1 MGEAL
6 CKRCRVEGEK
16 LFIKGERCYSAR
28 CPVVLKSYSP
38 GKTAGRGRGRG
49 RRRAR
54 LSEYGEQLKAK
65 QQVKKMYG
73 VLERQ
78 FRNYFRKA
86 AKSKGVTG
94 ETLLRF
100 LEQRL
105 DNVVFRLGFA
115 ASRSNA
121 RQLVS
126 HGHIRVNNKKTN
138 IPSYQIKVK
147 DKISFSPKFKKHEIY
162 KQLQEKLGSEKPLSW
177 LGLDTKTLEG
187 TVLREPQRDDIDA
200 NIKENLIVEY
210 YSR

>member
-6 CKRCRVEGEK
+6 CKRCRKEGEK
-16 LFIKGERCYSAR
+16 LFMKGERCYSVR
-28 CPVVLKSYSP
+28 CPVVLRSYGQ
-38 GKTAGRGRGRG
+38 GKAAGRG

-65 QQVKKMYG
+65 QHVKKMYG

-78 FRNYFRKA
+78 FSNYFKRA
-86 AKSKGVTG
+86 AKLKGATG

-115 ASRSNA
+115 TSRSSA

-126 HGHIRVNNKKTN
+126 HDHIRVNNKKIN

-147 DKISFSPKFKKHEIY
+147 DKISFSPKFKKREIY
-162 KQLQEKLGSEKPLSW
+162 KHLQEKIGSYKPPSW
-177 LGLDTKTLEG
+177 LQLDIKTIEG
-187 TVLREPQRDDIDA
+187 VVLREPQRDDIDA
-200 NIKENLIVEY
+200 DIKENLIVEY